1 MEDLFPSKEGLDY
14 SKLKLTE
21 EGRYSITRWRDAVR
35 IMVVLRNTFKDIK
48 RMTITDTTAC
58 IGGDTLN
65 FAMNF
70 GHVHS
75 IELKD
80 DNFEALVNNV
90 DVYQLHNVT
99 LYHGDSTNLF
109 NWNTNVL
116 YIDPPWGGKDYKKH
130 KNLDLTLSTKR
141 LDIWLEEI
149 LSRKN
154 RPEYVILKLPSNY
167 NFTRLNFIINV
178 DNIRPYR
185 IRSYV
190 LVIITVHK
198 PLH

>member
-14 SKLKLTE
+14 SKLRLTE
-21 EGRYSITRWRDAVR
+21 EGTYSITRWRDAAR

-70 GHVHS
+70 AHVHS
-75 IELKD
+75 IEIKE

-90 DVYQLHNVT
+90 DAYQLHNVT
-99 LYHGDSTNLF
+99 LYHGDSTELF

-130 KNLDLTLSTKR
+130 KNLDLILSSKR
-141 LDIWLEEI
+141 LDVWLEEI

-154 RPEYVILKLPSNY
+154 RPEYIILKLPSNY
-167 NFTRLNFIINV
+167 NFTRLNFLINV